1 MRVLQWL
8 NSKSGNY
15 ISALAIFTFNAILLN
30 MIRSL
35 VDFSV
40 LRLIVIVNYFILLP
54 ISLIILLRMKKYL
67 ALLLL
72 ILYFFP
78 VPFRFFLNHE
88 AIINCDK
95 KVLYQ
100 TAVKVEKFIYS
111 YKRFPSTWD
120 ELKDSGHITAV
131 PVSWY
136 DFTPFRVDNSF
147 SRNLLISGPVMEQD
161 GELRFLYYDHNKRD
175 FFLGVQGDTEDLK

>member
-54 ISLIILLRMKKYL
+54 ITLIILLRMK
-67 ALLLL
+67 
-72 ILYFFP
+72 
-78 VPFRFFLNHE
+78 
-88 AIINCDK
+88 
-95 KVLYQ
+95 
-100 TAVKVEKFIYS
+100 
-111 YKRFPSTWD
+111 
-120 ELKDSGHITAV
+120 
-131 PVSWY
+131 
-136 DFTPFRVDNSF
+136 
-147 SRNLLISGPVMEQD
+147 
-161 GELRFLYYDHNKRD
+161 
-175 FFLGVQGDTEDLK
+175 